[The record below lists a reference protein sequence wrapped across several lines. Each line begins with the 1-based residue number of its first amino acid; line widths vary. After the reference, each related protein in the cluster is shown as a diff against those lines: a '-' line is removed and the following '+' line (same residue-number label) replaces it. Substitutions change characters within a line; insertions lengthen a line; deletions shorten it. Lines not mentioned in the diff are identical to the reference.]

1 MSKFSI
7 LLKEVINQSN
17 NTIYSIAKDINYDR
31 ATLTNQINGKRKMSK
46 EIFLKVINNI
56 NITENTKQKLISA
69 FHKEYLG
76 ENYNTFEII
85 KKSFISYS
93 EISYLRNINLDMTV
107 TNNTHISIPTGK
119 ISGKLYV
126 VSSIQNIIANEFQND
141 NPCLFINLDTSNRD
155 ILAHIT
161 KTYTLY
167 SSTKNIKME
176 TIINFFANSNSSI
189 DNFTKFIN
197 LLPLLL
203 NGLCPHYCFVENSI
217 KSNMSVLFPF
227 YVISSNH
234 LIIVS
239 QWYDSAFVIND
250 KSMIDFYQSEF
261 KKRINQCKKFT
272 LDSIDLFEMPNL
284 FNTSLDNENE
294 NTLYGFGEQFCA
306 MPFLS
311 INELSYMFSDSVK
324 NINTVS
330 STLLSC
336 YKKINTMISYCP
348 VESIIE
354 FAKSGKDGHTDNP
367 LAKPLTKEMRIDVLK
382 RIQYA
387 INNGMG
393 YYFVNKN
400 NIFCNNQTFNIIS
413 DSKIVFF
420 SYDDKIAT
428 KQNISVITTPSGLL
442 NELKNFFCT
451 LNKSCYV
458 LSKSDAI
465 RELERGIEFI
475 KNMN

>member
-126 VSSIQNIIANEFQND
+126 VNSIQNIIANEFQND
-141 NPCLFINLDTSNRD
+141 NPCLFINLDTSNQD
-155 ILAHIT
+155 ILTHIT

-167 SSTKNIKME
+167 SSI
-176 TIINFFANSNSSI
+176 
-189 DNFTKFIN
+189 
-197 LLPLLL
+197 
-203 NGLCPHYCFVENSI
+203 
-217 KSNMSVLFPF
+217 
-227 YVISSNH
+227 
-234 LIIVS
+234 
-239 QWYDSAFVIND
+239 
-250 KSMIDFYQSEF
+250 
-261 KKRINQCKKFT
+261 
-272 LDSIDLFEMPNL
+272 
-284 FNTSLDNENE
+284 
-294 NTLYGFGEQFCA
+294 
-306 MPFLS
+306 
-311 INELSYMFSDSVK
+311 K

-387 INNGMG
+387 INNGMR

-400 NIFCNNQTFNIIS
+400 NIFCNNLTFNIIS

-442 NELKNFFCT
+442 NELKNFFYT